1 MSWPLKRDHDGDPD
15 GDLSPEDALFVL
27 VDPDMDPRLVAY
39 HDPHGFQSEQY
50 RAFRTNLRAMN
61 PRDDSRTILFTSA
74 NPEEGKSVT
83 IANLA
88 VSLAESEHLQVCL
101 IDADMRAANQHD
113 LFGCDPEPGLTDILM
128 DRVSPKK
135 AIQHTRLPNLSL
147 LTGGRD
153 IENPAEI
160 IGSDYMQNLISYLK
174 QSYNYILFDSPPC
187 TVFADAADLGRIC
200 DGSVLVVAL
209 GETPKVDADRSINQ
223 LQTAGA
229 NVIGTFIT
237 GTESGDARKIVE
249 REYSV

>member
-1 MSWPLKRDHDGDPD
+1 MSWTQKRRPVDEFDGDP
-15 GDLSPEDALFVL
+15 LSDDALFVL

-39 HDPHGFQSEQY
+39 HDPHGFQAEQY
-50 RAFRTNLRAMN
+50 RSFRTNLRAMN
-61 PRDDSRTILFTSA
+61 PRDESRTILFTSA

-88 VSLAESEHLQVCL
+88 LSLAESENLQVCL
-101 IDADMRAANQHD
+101 IDADMRAARQHE
-113 LFGCDPEPGLTDILM
+113 LFGADPEPGLTDILM

-135 AIQHTRLPNLSL
+135 ALQRTRLPNLTL
-147 LTGGRD
+147 LTAGRD

-160 IGSDYMQNLISYLK
+160 IGSDYMQNLISFLK

-209 GETPKVDADRSINQ
+209 GETPKVDADRSLTQ

-237 GTESGDARKIVE
+237 GTESGDARKVVE